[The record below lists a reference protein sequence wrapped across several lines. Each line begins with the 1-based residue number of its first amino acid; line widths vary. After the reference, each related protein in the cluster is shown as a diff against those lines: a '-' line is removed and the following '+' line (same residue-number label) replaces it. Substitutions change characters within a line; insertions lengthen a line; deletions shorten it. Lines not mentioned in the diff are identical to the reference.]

1 MDQSFKNI
9 RFFLALCGTYPE
21 DGGKPLIFH
30 TDVVLWEKTV
40 NLPHHLGRK
49 KVHGDGHFFLFVV
62 IGDNTVIAL
71 CFAPEVNFEIIGLFF
86 QFTAFAAFHALG
98 QQFKICQI
106 NVGSG

>member
-1 MDQSFKNI
+1 MDQSFKDI
-9 RFFLALCGTYPE
+9 KFFLALRGTYPE
-21 DGGKPLIFH
+21 DGGKPLISH

-40 NLPHHLGRK
+40 NLPHHLGQK
-49 KVHGDGHFFLFVV
+49 KVNGDWYFFLFVV
-62 IGDNTVIAL
+62 IGDNTVISL